1 MTKLSAIPTCRSS
14 VLALAVALATTA
26 CSRHDARH
34 HQLEGQILGLHPEN
48 QAVTIRHEDIPGFM
62 PGMTMTFKVDDAKL
76 LEGRAPGD
84 LVRATLVINATEGH
98 LVTLDRIGHAP
109 LPAAGGGLPVRILE
123 PGAPVADVVLSDHT
137 GATRPISDLRGQVL
151 AVTFTYTRCP
161 LPTFCPAV
169 DRQFQRAQDAI
180 RADDTLKGRTR
191 LLSITLDPDFDT
203 PAVLA
208 GHARQ
213 LQAEDGIWS
222 FLTGPKTEIQAFASQ
237 FGVSVIRD
245 SPEDLVHNLRTAV
258 VDREG
263 NLTAILNGGEWTT
276 PDLVAELRRAHA
288 GR

>member
-1 MTKLSAIPTCRSS
+1 MTKLSAILTFRSS
-14 VLALAVALATTA
+14 VLALAVALATAA

-34 HQLEGQILGLHPEN
+34 HQLEGQILALHPEN

-84 LVRATLVINATEGH
+84 LVKATLVINATEGH

-109 LPAAGGGLPVRILE
+109 LPAAEGGLPVSILE
-123 PGAPVADVVLSDHT
+123 PGAPVADVVLTDHT
-137 GATRPISDLRGQVL
+137 GETRPISGLRGQVL

-161 LPTFCPAV
+161 LPNFCPAI
-169 DRQFQRAQDAI
+169 DRQFQRVQDAI
-180 RADDTLKGRTR
+180 RADGALKGRTR
-191 LLSITLDPDFDT
+191 LLSITLDPEYDT

-208 GHARQ
+208 GHASQ
-213 LQAEDGIWS
+213 LRAEDEIWW
-222 FLTGPKTEIQAFASQ
+222 FLTGPKKEIEAFASQ
-237 FGVSVIRD
+237 FGVSVLRD
-245 SPEDLVHNLRTAV
+245 SPEDLVHNLRTAI
-258 VDREG
+258 VDRDG
-263 NLTAILNGGEWTT
+263 RLAAILNGSEWTT

>member
-1 MTKLSAIPTCRSS
+1 MSVILTFRSS
-14 VLALAVALATTA
+14 VLALTVALATPA

-34 HQLEGQILGLHPEN
+34 HQLEGQILALHPEN

-76 LEGRAPGD
+76 LESRVPGD
-84 LVRATLVINATEGH
+84 LVRATLVINVTEGH

-109 LPAAGGGLPVRILE
+109 LPSGGAGLPLGILE
-123 PGAPVADVVLSDHT
+123 PGAPVGDVVLTDHT
-137 GATRPISDLRGQVL
+137 GATRPISGLRGQVL

-161 LPTFCPAV
+161 LPNFCPAM
-169 DRQFQRAQDAI
+169 DQQFQRVQDAI
-180 RADDTLKGRTR
+180 RADGALKGRTR

-213 LQAEDGIWS
+213 LQVEDEIWS
-222 FLTGPKTEIQAFASQ
+222 FLTGPKKEIEAFASR

-245 SPEDLVHNLRTAV
+245 SPEDLVHNLRTAII
-258 VDREG
+258 DREG
-263 NLTAILNGGEWTT
+263 HLTAILNGGEWTT